1 MSYAKAKYAYGF
13 CDKTGF
19 RYPLKDLVPE
29 FNNGVKTGFLVGRD
43 VVDPDQ
49 PQNFLGRIKINDPQ
63 SLRNPRPDTSQAESR
78 ALFGFNPVGNN
89 AVFMTASVGRV
100 TVSITDTGS
109 EIVSPTGVAAS
120 TGVGSVTVPRDD
132 VTASLTGVAATSAIG
147 SPTIST
153 NVTTLI
159 VTVANPGSGN
169 KYYIDG
175 VQQDTLSLSEGQT
188 YRFDQSDNTNSG
200 HPLRLSTTSDGTHN
214 SGSEYTTG
222 VTTSGT
228 AGNSGAYTQITVASA
243 APTLYYYCTNHS
255 GMGGQI
261 NTPQNGGV
269 YYGQKEP

>member
-63 SLRNPRPDTSQAESR
+63 SLRNPRPDTSQTESR

-132 VTASLTGVAATSAIG
+132 VTVSLTGVAATSAIG